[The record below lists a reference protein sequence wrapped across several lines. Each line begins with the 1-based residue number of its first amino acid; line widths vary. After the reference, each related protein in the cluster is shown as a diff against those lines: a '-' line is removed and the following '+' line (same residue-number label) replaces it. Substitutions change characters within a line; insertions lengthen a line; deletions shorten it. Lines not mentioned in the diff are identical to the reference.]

1 MLCAMLFFDFSNY
14 NTLYNALFG
23 RYLVYMLFLAFFCF
37 FIFNNQN
44 FIVRIK
50 KNKLLDYLGSISFG
64 IYMYHMIV
72 LFCVKPLFSMD
83 SVFQEVIFIPVVIA
97 ATIVLSAFSYRYIET
112 PFLKMK
118 SRFEKV
124 KSQSAESTPAVGSL
138 ID

>member
-1 MLCAMLFFDFSNY
+1 
-14 NTLYNALFG
+14 
-23 RYLVYMLFLAFFCF
+23 
-37 FIFNNQN
+37 
-44 FIVRIK
+44 
-50 KNKLLDYLGSISFG
+50 
-64 IYMYHMIV
+64 
-72 LFCVKPLFSMD
+72 MD